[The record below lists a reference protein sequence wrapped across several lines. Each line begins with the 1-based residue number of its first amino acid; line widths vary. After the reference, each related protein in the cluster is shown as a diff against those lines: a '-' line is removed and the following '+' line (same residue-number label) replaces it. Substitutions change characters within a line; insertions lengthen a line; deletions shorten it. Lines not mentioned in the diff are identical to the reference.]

1 MSKDLDIQGAVEG
14 IKVLDLS
21 RMLPGPYCSM
31 ILADHGA
38 EVIAVEDRRFKKDG
52 LFFNDLNRNKRHM
65 SLNLK
70 TTRGKEIFFRLAEHA
85 DVIIE
90 GFRPGVV
97 KRLGVDY
104 QTVREINQR
113 VIYCSISGY
122 GQTGSASNRVGHD
135 VNYLSAAGVLGLI
148 GEKDSLPSIP
158 GVQIADIAGGA
169 MNGVVGILL
178 ALYAREKTGQGQ
190 YIDISMTDGV
200 LGFLSL
206 PHYFSTLTGR
216 QPKVADTLLSHRYGC
231 YNTYQ
236 TRDGRYLSIGAV
248 ENRFWKTL
256 CDHFQKSD
264 YISLQYDEEKREE
277 IIAFFRQQFLTKSLA
292 EWEDELKELEI
303 CYAKVQTMQEVFDD
317 PLFREREMVFDYTDN
332 KGTEKRSFGIPVK
345 LSATPGSLRTVPDEF
360 GESTRNILLETGYSE
375 EQVDSFFSDGV
386 V

>member
-1 MSKDLDIQGAVEG
+1 MDMLGALEG
-14 IKVLDLS
+14 VKVLDLS

-38 EVIAVEDRRFKKDG
+38 EVIAIEDQRFKKDG

-70 TTRGKEIFFRLAEHA
+70 TAKGKEIFFKLARQT
-85 DVIIE
+85 DVILE

-104 QTVREINQR
+104 QKVKEINPG

-122 GQTGSASNRVGHD
+122 GQTGAASNRVGHD
-135 VNYLSAAGVLGLI
+135 VNYLSMSGVLGLI

-169 MNGVVGILL
+169 MNGAVGILL

-190 YIDISMTDGV
+190 YIDISMTDGM
-200 LGFLSL
+200 LGFLGL
-206 PHYFSTLTGR
+206 PNYFSALTGK
-216 QPKVADTLLSHRYGC
+216 QPRVADTLLSHRYGC

-236 TRDGRYLSIGAV
+236 TKDGRFISIGAV
-248 ENRFWKTL
+248 ENRFWKIL
-256 CDHFQKSD
+256 CDQFQRSD

-277 IIAFFRQQFLTKSLA
+277 IIAFLRQQFLTKTLA
-292 EWEDELKELEI
+292 EWENELEKLEV
-303 CYAKVQTMQEVFDD
+303 CYTKVQTMQEVFKD
-317 PLFREREMVFDYTDN
+317 PLFRERGMVFDYTDS
-332 KGTEKRSFGIPVK
+332 KGTERSSFGIPVK

-360 GESTRNILLETGYSE
+360 GESTRDVLLEAGYSE
-375 EQVDSFFSDGV
+375 KEVDSFFSDGIV
-386 V
+386 

>member
-1 MSKDLDIQGAVEG
+1 MDMQGALEG

-38 EVIAVEDRRFKKDG
+38 EVIAIEDKRFKKEG

-70 TTRGKEIFFRLAEHA
+70 TAIGKEIFFRLAGKA
-85 DVIIE
+85 DVILE

-104 QTVREINQR
+104 QKVKEINPG

-135 VNYLSAAGVLGLI
+135 VNYLSMSGVLGLI

-169 MNGVVGILL
+169 MNGAVGILL
-178 ALYAREKTGQGQ
+178 ALYAREKTDQGQ
-190 YIDISMTDGV
+190 YIDISMTDGM

-206 PHYFSTLTGR
+206 PNYFSTLTGR
-216 QPKVADTLLSHRYGC
+216 QPRAAETLLSHRYGC

-236 TRDGRYLSIGAV
+236 TKDGRFISVGAV
-248 ENRFWKTL
+248 ENRFWKVL
-256 CDHFQKSD
+256 CDHFQRPD
-264 YISLQYDEEKREE
+264 YISLQYDEGKREE
-277 IIAFFRQQFLTKSLA
+277 IIAFLRQHFLTKNLV
-292 EWEDELKELEI
+292 EWEDELEELEV
-303 CYAKVQTMQEVFDD
+303 CYTKVQTMQEVFDD
-317 PLFREREMVFDYTDN
+317 PLFRDREMVFDYTDN
-332 KGTEKRSFGIPVK
+332 KGTERSSFGIPVK

-360 GESTRNILLETGYSE
+360 GESTRDVLLGAGYSE
-375 EQVDSFFSDGV
+375 EQVDSFFSDGIV
-386 V
+386 